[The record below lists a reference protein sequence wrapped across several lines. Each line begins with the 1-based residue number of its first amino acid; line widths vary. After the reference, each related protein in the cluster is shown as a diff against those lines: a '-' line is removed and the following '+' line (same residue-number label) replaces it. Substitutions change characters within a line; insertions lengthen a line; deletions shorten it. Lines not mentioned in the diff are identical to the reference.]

1 MQKVEKMRFSKE
13 KFTKNAPSGIK
24 RQLGTHINLLD
35 GAAVTFEGECGY
47 IPHYHAEGK
56 EYYLYPVYKSWCDG
70 KD

>member
-1 MQKVEKMRFSKE
+1 MSMRNRFYLYLQSLPAWE
-13 KFTKNAPSGIK
+13 CGLKF
-24 RQLGTHINLLD
+24 D
-35 GAAVTFEGECGY
+35 GVAVTFEGECGY

>member
-35 GAAVTFEGECGY
+35 GVAVTFEGECHSLRGS
-47 IPHYHAEGK
+47 
-56 EYYLYPVYKSWCDG
+56 VD
-70 KD
+70 